1 MMLDLSPWQKRFFT
15 ALWLGSAAFAV
26 GQIVAERLYE
36 HFTRRH

>member
-1 MMLDLSPWQKRFFT
+1 MLDLSPWQRRFFT

-36 HFTRRH
+36 KLTKGKR